1 MGGRTIA
8 NWGSIAV
15 PGLGISLRRIQSRSP
30 SAIEA
35 KDVIDGDRC
44 DKDEEIA
51 KGEQSIEYCIKDT
64 GIGLDERSYD
74 MQEDRFCSL
83 RTRLM

>member
-8 NWGSIAV
+8 NWGSITV
-15 PGLGISLRRIQSRSP
+15 PGLRISLGRIQSRSP

-44 DKDEEIA
+44 DEDEEIA
-51 KGEQSIEYCIKDT
+51 KGEQRIEDSIKET
-64 GIGLDERSYD
+64 GIGLDEGSYD